1 MFGFSEMKLILR
13 ALQSSNSYGLPWLS
27 FCGLM
32 CSEIRS
38 DGNLELLQVFIVLAL
53 KKGVAVDVRDFQP
66 IILVGTSKKIIAHP

>member
-1 MFGFSEMKLILR
+1 MFGISEMKLILR
-13 ALQSSNSYGLPWLS
+13 VLQSSNSYGLS